1 MSREGRAED
10 NVSCPSSWS
19 WTPLVPFERVV
30 GALRGA
36 ASWLDAYPD
45 PDTGYREGD
54 PEAERMLAH
63 YDRLLLTA
71 ARMLE
76 ADVPGKATKLSW
88 QERDRLVD
96 ALAVRGLHD
105 VAWQW

>member
-1 MSREGRAED
+1 MSREGRADD

-30 GALRGA
+30 GGLRQTAG
-36 ASWLDAYPD
+36 WLDGYPD
-45 PDTGYREGD
+45 PDTYRDGD
-54 PEAERMLAH
+54 PEAEQMLAH
-63 YDRLLLTA
+63 YDKLLLTA
-71 ARMLE
+71 ARMLDV
-76 ADVPGKATKLSW
+76 ADAPWKPTRLTW